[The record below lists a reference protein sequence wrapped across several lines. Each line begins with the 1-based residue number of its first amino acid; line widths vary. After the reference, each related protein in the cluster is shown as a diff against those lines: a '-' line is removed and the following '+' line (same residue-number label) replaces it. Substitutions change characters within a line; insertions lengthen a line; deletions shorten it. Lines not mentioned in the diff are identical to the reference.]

1 MNCPFRLLLLI
12 AVFSAA
18 LLIGS
23 SHAAIHPG
31 DVVEVTMADT
41 PLYHGDEAVGK
52 IAAGVQFKAARVQG
66 GWVAGFVTLGADAKK
81 TTPGWVRLTKLRLI
95 EAASSIEK
103 ATAAL
108 KALAVKLETDAEGHV
123 VEINAAGSE
132 IDDDDLIHVAA
143 LDESLE
149 TLDLSETKVT
159 DRGLAYL
166 STLTRLEKLFLDE
179 TKVTDAGLRYLKPL
193 VKLDVLALSGTPI
206 TGRGLANLKSLTK
219 LRVLNLSETKIN
231 DERLVYLAPF
241 TNLETLALVNNGL
254 TGKGFKHLSGL
265 TNLIVINFNKNP
277 VIDEG
282 LPHLA
287 KMQRLRILRMYD
299 TKITDKGSDAL
310 KDKIGSLAI
319 FK

>member
-1 MNCPFRLLLLI
+1 MNCPARLLPLI
-12 AVFSAA
+12 AVFSAT

-31 DVVEVTMADT
+31 DVVEVTTADT
-41 PLYHGDEAVGK
+41 PLYHGNEALGK
-52 IAAGVQFKAARVQG
+52 IAAGVRFKAARVQE
-66 GWVAGFVTLGADAKK
+66 GWVAGFVPLGADAKK
-81 TTPGWVRLTKLRLI
+81 TTPGWVRITKLRLI

-108 KALAVKLETDAEGHV
+108 KTLAVELVTDADGRV
-123 VEINAAGSE
+123 VEVNAAASE

-143 LDESLE
+143 LDASLE

-179 TKVTDAGLRYLKPL
+179 TKVTDDGLRYLKPL
-193 VKLDVLALSGTPI
+193 VNLDVLALNGTSI
-206 TGRGLANLKSLTK
+206 TGRGLASLKMLTK

>member
-1 MNCPFRLLLLI
+1 MR
-12 AVFSAA
+12 SARHISLA
-18 LLIGS
+18 LAIFVSMVCCTS
-23 SHAAIHPG
+23 SRAAIRPG
-31 DVVEVTMADT
+31 DVVEVTAADT
-41 PLYHGDEAVGK
+41 PLYYGDEAVDK
-52 IAAGVQFKAARVQG
+52 IAAGVQFKAARVQA
-66 GWVAGFVTLGADAKK
+66 GWVAGLVPLGKDAKK
-81 TTPGWVRLTKLRLI
+81 TPGWVRLTKLRLI

-103 ATAAL
+103 ATAVLMAL
-108 KALAVKLETDAEGHV
+108 KVELETDADGNV
-123 VEINAAGSE
+123 VEVKAAASE

-143 LDESLE
+143 LDASLE

-166 STLTRLEKLFLDE
+166 STLIHLEKLFLDE
-179 TKVTDAGLRYLKPL
+179 TKVTDAGLQYLKPL
-193 VKLDVLALSGTPI
+193 VNLDVLALNGTSI
-206 TGRGLANLKSLTK
+206 TGRGLASLKMLTK

-287 KMQRLRILRMYD
+287 KMQRLRILRMYG

>member
-1 MNCPFRLLLLI
+1 MQ
-12 AVFSAA
+12 SARYFFLMLA
-18 LLIGS
+18 IFVSLVYCDS
-23 SHAAIHPG
+23 SRAAIHPG
-31 DVVEVTMADT
+31 DVVEVTAADT

-52 IAAGVQFKAARVQG
+52 IAAGVRFKAARVQD
-66 GWVAGFVTLGADAKK
+66 GWAAGFVPLGGDAKK
-81 TTPGWVRLTKLRLI
+81 TTPGWVRLSKLRLI

-108 KALAVKLETDAEGHV
+108 KALAVELETDADGHI
-123 VEINAAGSE
+123 VEVNAAGSE
-132 IDDDDLIHVAA
+132 IDDNDLIHVAVF
-143 LDESLE
+143 DGTLE

-166 STLTRLEKLFLDE
+166 SSLAQLEKLFLDE

-193 VKLDVLALSGTPI
+193 VKLDVLALNGTPI
-206 TGRGLANLKSLTK
+206 TGKGLANLRALTK

-265 TNLIVINFNKNP
+265 TNLIVINFSKNP
-277 VIDEG
+277 VTDDG

-287 KMQRLRILRMYD
+287 KMQRLRIMRMYD
-299 TKITDKGSDAL
+299 TKITDKGGDAL